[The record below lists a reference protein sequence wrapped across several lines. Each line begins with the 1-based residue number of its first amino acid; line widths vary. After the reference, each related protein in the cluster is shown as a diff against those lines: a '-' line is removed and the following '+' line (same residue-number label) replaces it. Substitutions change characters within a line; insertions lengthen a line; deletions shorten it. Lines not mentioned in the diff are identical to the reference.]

1 MKNLI
6 KKNHPFVLMI
16 FLAAIGII
24 SCQNKNLP
32 MGNTTKNIQQIIEN
46 YPSFD
51 IKNNSLNTDEI
62 FTKDYKVI
70 SKLEL
75 DSIMKDSDELNR
87 LDGIETQIIG
97 KQKIN
102 NNYFLLIKFVYGDWI
117 VALKLLSFDQHY
129 NLDNNELLLY
139 VGGEDEESEEP
150 FIYKQEGVFLN
161 DSTFQVKSY
170 GKLFTDTS
178 DVLLNPIIS
187 YKRIFLK

>member
-1 MKNLI
+1 
-6 KKNHPFVLMI
+6 MI